1 MRKPLIAVN
10 VSFYP
15 IETMNR
21 SVVGSSYTD
30 MIQRAGGIPF
40 IIPPQTDNSHLDRL
54 MEFADGFVMVGG
66 YDVDPQRYG
75 ADPVA
80 AMQGVTLQNPRRAEN
95 DFGLL
100 ERVITR
106 RIPTLA
112 ICLGMQELNVLLGG
126 TLYQD
131 IPSQIESPLVH
142 KIEEWYD
149 ARHEVE
155 FEKGSLLQKLTGT
168 CCTETNSAHHQ
179 CLKTVGQGLHVTAWT
194 SDNVVEAVEP
204 DDPLLPVLGV
214 QWHPEFESK
223 NVLVGGR
230 LFEWLMAK
238 IQTH

>member
-40 IIPPQTDNSHLDRL
+40 LIPPQVEMAHLDRL
-54 MEFADGFVMVGG
+54 LDFADGFVMVGG
-66 YDVDPQRYG
+66 YDVDPRRYG
-75 ADPVA
+75 EALIP
-80 AMQGVTLQNPRRAEN
+80 AMENITIQDPRRAEN

-112 ICLGMQELNVLLGG
+112 ICLGMQQLNVLLGG

-179 CLKTVGQGLHVTAWT
+179 SVKQLCPGFHVTAWT
-194 SDNVVEAVEP
+194 SDNIIEAMEP
-204 DDPLLPVLGV
+204 DDVSLPILAV
-214 QWHPEFESK
+214 QWHPEFETK
-223 NVLVGGR
+223 NDLAGVR
-230 LFEWLMAK
+230 LFEWL
-238 IQTH
+238 IDRIRG